1 MTVAQNKAARRRFKL
16 KYGKSR
22 SYRSVSESI
31 AAERKKAAR
40 AASISR
46 KA

>member
-1 MTVAQNKAARRRFKL
+1 MTVAQNKAARRRFKV

-40 AASISR
+40 AANIGRRS
-46 KA
+46 